1 MLEPNTTTYNIY
13 ECVPRCV
20 PGCVPRCVPRCV
32 PIGVPYGD
40 HMLPERGLK
49 PSVVAEQQLT
59 YIQLLTKFGEDQM
72 KFSGKTDR
80 QTNNGAQYVI
90 RTNFLTKFHED
101 HKRIN
106 FLPLVAMFFN
116 RPEPFSNLFQDIIKT
131 NVLTKFHDGWTI
143 HVTFRVPAPCGHVF
157 QATGTVFELVHHVIG
172 TNLLTKYNDDGTINV
187 ASGTRTIFHE
197 DVALRVLTT
206 KGPPPGGHVFQP
218 NETFFFKLVQDIIG
232 INLLTKF
239 HEYLK
244 KNLASRVKNAPS
256 SHTNVLTKFH
266 DHDLTIIVV
275 CRLRTWK
282 NAPLPGSHILLRQN
296 VVYIVLTRKNAQP
309 PGCHFHEDW
318 TTNVTFRVLT
328 RTIIELIKDIIGTN
342 LLIKFHEDWTC
353 GL

>member
-1 MLEPNTTTYNIY
+1 
-13 ECVPRCV
+13 
-20 PGCVPRCVPRCV
+20 
-32 PIGVPYGD
+32 
-40 HMLPERGLK
+40 
-49 PSVVAEQQLT
+49 
-59 YIQLLTKFGEDQM
+59 
-72 KFSGKTDR
+72 
-80 QTNNGAQYVI
+80 
-90 RTNFLTKFHED
+90 
-101 HKRIN
+101 
-106 FLPLVAMFFN
+106 MFFN
-116 RPEPFSNLFQDIIKT
+116 RPEPFSNLIQDIIKT

-143 HVTFRVPAPCGHVF
+143 HMTFRVKKVPALGGHVF
-157 QATGTVFELVHHVIG
+157 QATGTIFELVNHVIG

-187 ASGTRTIFHE
+187 ASGFHE

-206 KGPPPGGHVFQP
+206 KRPPPAGGHVFQP

-244 KNLASRVKNAPS
+244 KILASRVKNATS

-282 NAPLPGSHILLRQN
+282 NAPLPGSHISLRQR
-296 VVYIVLTRKNAQP
+296 VLTRKNAQP

-318 TTNVTFRVLT
+318 TTNVTFRPYN
-328 RTIIELIKDIIGTN
+328 EKKYPAPWGPYIIGTN

>member
-1 MLEPNTTTYNIY
+1 MLEPNTTTYNSFPVALCVPGCVPI
-13 ECVPRCV
+13 CVPRCV
-20 PGCVPRCVPRCV
+20 PNNPTCP
-32 PIGVPYGD
+32 
-40 HMLPERGLK
+40 
-49 PSVVAEQQLT
+49 
-59 YIQLLTKFGEDQM
+59 IQLLTKFGEDQM

-80 QTNNGAQYVI
+80 QTNNGDVI

-116 RPEPFSNLFQDIIKT
+116 RPESFSNLIQDIIKT

-143 HVTFRVPAPCGHVF
+143 HEKSPDPGGHVF
-157 QATGTVFELVHHVIG
+157 QATGTIFELVHHVIG

-187 ASGTRTIFHE
+187 ASEVVTSNVLTNFHE

-206 KGPPPGGHVFQP
+206 KRPPPGGHVFQP

-232 INLLTKF
+232 INLLTKI
-239 HEYLK
+239 HEYLEK
-244 KNLASRVKNAPS
+244 ILASGFWLEKNAPS

-282 NAPLPGSHILLRQN
+282 NAPLPGSHIRN
-296 VVYIVLTRKNAQP
+296 NCGLTIAICNNLRKNAQP
-309 PGCHFHEDW
+309 PDCHFHEDW
-318 TTNVTFRVLT
+318 TTNVTFRPYNEKKYPAPW
-328 RTIIELIKDIIGTN
+328 RPYIIGTN